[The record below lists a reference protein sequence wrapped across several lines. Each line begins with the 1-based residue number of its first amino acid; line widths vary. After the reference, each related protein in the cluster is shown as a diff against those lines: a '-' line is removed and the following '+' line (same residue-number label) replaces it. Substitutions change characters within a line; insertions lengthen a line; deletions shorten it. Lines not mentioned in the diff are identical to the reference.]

1 MSSHVLPRCDGPENC
16 FEFESAQHHFTK
28 VRAIFSLNPI
38 TCRCQALQRAL
49 RLLKTKRGDFYNHVA
64 DTSRSQNIIHRPQNP
79 EGKRKASLNALRHG
93 LTGRVVVLPSEDM
106 NACHAFCAE
115 LTQDLKPEGAIEK
128 QYAQTF
134 CDTQWRLN
142 RIRSVEDSMLALG
155 LVSEAEVDPGHPEIR
170 AALINAQV
178 FREQSKQFANLSL
191 YEQRLNRALKESLRQ
206 LKELQ
211 AERTIARQTALAE
224 AVAIRN
230 LKKQQGEPYDPAV
243 DQPSTQFVFSTS
255 EIEAESRRQYFRSEI
270 EKARR
275 HRLKQAA

>member
-1 MSSHVLPRCDGPENC
+1 MSPAESTPQTKSTGPR
-16 FEFESAQHHFTK
+16 T
-28 VRAIFSLNPI
+28 
-38 TCRCQALQRAL
+38 
-49 RLLKTKRGDFYNHVA
+49 
-64 DTSRSQNIIHRPQNP
+64 P
-79 EGKRKASLNALRHG
+79 EGKAIASMNAMRHG

-115 LTQDLKPEGAIEK
+115 LMQDLKPEGAIEK

-191 YEQRLNRALKESLRQ
+191 YEQRLNRALKESLRR

-230 LKKQQGEPYDPAV
+230 LKKQQGEPYNLAT
-243 DQPSTQFVFSTS
+243 DQPSARFVFSTS
-255 EIEAESRRQYFRSEI
+255 EIEAESRR
-270 EKARR
+270 
-275 HRLKQAA
+275 HPLKQAA